1 MKKLYPVRHFLL
13 PLLLFVFPALTQAQT
28 WTTKLDK
35 TVRFYQTTDMGVVIV
50 GTEKSIY
57 AVDGATGDVLW
68 RRKDAEL
75 DENDVAP
82 VPGSDLLLL
91 SFEKGERTRIEAV
104 DIMTGNRIWRSDK
117 IKGGLMQM
125 AVEPESNLLAIVLAK
140 DTKGHANDDVKRHP
154 LLHLLD
160 LSSGDERW
168 KNELS
173 EVELMPSRWPD
184 GNSDV
189 EFTLDN
195 YHPPVFAGGR
205 LYLFYE
211 GLTSFDAQTGK
222 SRLRE
227 KFRVNEEGLALTE
240 ADPIFT
246 ESLIYTSS
254 HGRVRAIS
262 RESGDTIWE
271 AKDLGLT
278 PEMILVGET
287 LYVRTG
293 GQFTRLKDGDTI
305 ERGPYG
311 VSAIDTRKGKVLWRY
326 KGADKGITNLVLPDA
341 ETIMIADRDD
351 LISID
356 IANGKRRARVR
367 HGIERASFGLLNE
380 GGNVVIG
387 GQNEIAAFDPSSG
400 RELWRARH
408 TPPGR
413 GILKTVAAVAARAAS
428 LYFRYGGVASTAFR
442 GIQIAR
448 VASSLSFSGL
458 VARTSVSNLQA
469 LATSSARNYATRYAA
484 SRFRAFG
491 ALARVP
497 RNVSDALMTSPILP
511 TMPSPL
517 YPSARDLVRDRTVDI
532 ARDRAADIARNQTS
546 DIDERL
552 LDKLDP
558 AHQLDRLSRF
568 LWHRDRLA
576 ALRGQWMYFYT
587 DLKSRDGNG
596 LAGVNINNGQTDR
609 KIRLHDLDERFI
621 TDEPLGLMFVSSGNR
636 LLAYSVTD

>member
-1 MKKLYPVRHFLL
+1 MRKLLFLL
-13 PLLLFVFPALTQAQT
+13 ALMFSFASQAEAQT

-35 TVRFYQTTDMGVVIV
+35 PVRFYQTTDMGVVIV
-50 GTEKSIY
+50 GTEKSVY
-57 AVDGATGDVLW
+57 AVDGATGDILW

-91 SFEKGERTRIEAV
+91 SFEKGERTRVEAV
-104 DIMTGNRIWRSDK
+104 DLMTGNRIWRSEK

-125 AVEPESNLLAIVLAK
+125 AVEPETNLLAIVLAK
-140 DTKGHANDDVKRHP
+140 DAKGHANDGLKRHP
-154 LLHLLD
+154 LLHVLNLGT
-160 LSSGDERW
+160 GDELW
-168 KNELS
+168 KNELG

-184 GNSDV
+184 GNGEV
-189 EFTLDN
+189 EYTLDN
-195 YHPPVFAGGR
+195 YHAPVFAGGR

-240 ADPIFT
+240 ADPIFA
-246 ESLIYTSS
+246 ESVIYTSS

-262 RESGDTIWE
+262 RESGDTVWE

-293 GQFTRLKDGDTI
+293 GQFTRLKDGETI

-311 VSAIDTRKGKVLWRY
+311 VSAIDTRRGKVLWRY
-326 KGADKGITNLVLPDA
+326 KGADKGITNLVLPNA

-356 IANGKRRARVR
+356 ANNGKRRARVK
-367 HGIERASFGLLNE
+367 HEIERASFGLLNE
-380 GGNVVIG
+380 SGNVVIG
-387 GQNEIAAFDPSSG
+387 GQNELAAFDPLSG
-400 RELWRARH
+400 RNLWRARH

-413 GILKTVAAVAARAAS
+413 GILRTVAAVAARAAS

-448 VASSLSFSGL
+448 VATSISYSGL
-458 VARTSVSNLQA
+458 LARTSVSNLQA
-469 LATSSARNYATRYAA
+469 LATGAARNYATRYAA
-484 SRFRAFG
+484 ARFRAFG
-491 ALARVP
+491 MLARV
-497 RNVSDALMTSPILP
+497 RGT
-511 TMPSPL
+511 PSL
-517 YPSARDLVRDRTVDI
+517 PSAGDLVRDRTVDM
-532 ARDRAADIARNQTS
+532 ARNRTS
-546 DIDERL
+546 DVDERL

-587 DLKSRDGNG
+587 DLKGRDGNG
-596 LAGVNINNGQTDR
+596 LAGVNINNGETDR
-609 KIRLHDLDERFI
+609 EIRLRDLDEHFI

-636 LLAYSVTD
+636 MLAYSVTDTR

>member
-1 MKKLYPVRHFLL
+1 MRKFLFIL
-13 PLLLFVFPALTQAQT
+13 LLLFSFGPQIEAQT
-28 WTTKLDK
+28 WNTKLDK
-35 TVRFYQTTDMGVVIV
+35 PVRFYQTTEMGVVIV
-50 GTEKSIY
+50 GTEKSVY
-57 AVDGATGDVLW
+57 AVDGATGDILW

-91 SFEKGERTRIEAV
+91 SFEKGERTRVEAV

-125 AVEPESNLLAIVLAK
+125 AVEPEANLIAIVLAK
-140 DTKGHANDDVKRHP
+140 DAKGRANDGFKRHP
-154 LLHLLD
+154 LLHVLD
-160 LSSGDERW
+160 LGSGDELW

-173 EVELMPSRWPD
+173 EVEMMPSHWPD
-184 GNSDV
+184 GKDEV
-189 EFTLDN
+189 EYTLDN
-195 YHPPVFAGGR
+195 YHAPVFADGR
-205 LYLFYE
+205 LCLFYE
-211 GLTSFDAQTGK
+211 GLTSFDARTGK

-240 ADPIFT
+240 AHPIFA
-246 ESLIYTSS
+246 ESFVYTSS

-262 RESGDTIWE
+262 RDSGDTVWE

-293 GQFTRLKDGDTI
+293 GQFTRLKDGETV

-326 KGADKGITNLVLPDA
+326 KGADKGITNLVIPNA
-341 ETIMIADRDD
+341 ATIMVADRDD

-356 IANGKRRARVR
+356 STTGKKRARVR
-367 HGIERASFGLLNE
+367 HGIERPAFGLLNE

-387 GQNEIAAFDPSSG
+387 GQNELVAFDPASG

-413 GILKTVAAVAARAAS
+413 GILRTVAAVAARAAS
-428 LYFRYGGVASTAFR
+428 LYFRYGGTASTAFR

-448 VASSLSFSGL
+448 VASSLSWSGL

-469 LATSSARNYATRYAA
+469 LATSSARNYATNYTR
-484 SRFRAFG
+484 SRFRSFG
-491 ALARVP
+491 MLARARGNLSTSLGLPGLPSVP
-497 RNVSDALMTSPILP
+497 STP
-511 TMPSPL
+511 TL
-517 YPSARDLVRDRTVDI
+517 PSAGDLVRSR
-532 ARDRAADIARNQTS
+532 TS
-546 DIDERL
+546 DVDERL
-552 LDKLDP
+552 LDRLDP

-576 ALRGQWMYFYT
+576 ALRGQWMYYYT
-587 DLKSRDGNG
+587 DLKGRDGNG
-596 LAGVNINNGQTDR
+596 LAGVNINNGETDR
-609 KIRLHDLDERFI
+609 EIRLRDLDERFI

-636 LLAYSVTD
+636 MLAYSLLEAR

>member
-1 MKKLYPVRHFLL
+1 MKRYYLLRFFFLPVV
-13 PLLLFVFPALTQAQT
+13 LFVSAAGVRAQA

-35 TVRFYQTTDMGVVIV
+35 PVRFYQTTDMGVVIV

-68 RRKDAEL
+68 RRKDTEL
-75 DENDVAP
+75 GENDVAP

-91 SFEKGERTRIEAV
+91 SFEKGERTRLEAV
-104 DIMTGNRIWRSDK
+104 DIMTGNRIWRSEK
-117 IKGGLMQM
+117 IRGGLMQM
-125 AVEPESNLLAIVLAK
+125 AVHPDANLLALVLAK
-140 DTKGHANDDVKRHP
+140 NAKGDAGDSIKRHP
-154 LLHLLD
+154 LVHVLN
-160 LSSGDERW
+160 LSSGDELW
-168 KNELS
+168 KNELN
-173 EVELMPSRWPD
+173 EVEMIASRWPD
-184 GNSDV
+184 GNREV
-189 EFTLDN
+189 EYTFDN
-195 YHPPVFAGGR
+195 YHAPVFADRR

-211 GLTSFDAQTGK
+211 GLTSFDGQTGK

-227 KFRVNEEGLALTE
+227 KYRVNEEGFALTE
-240 ADPIFT
+240 ADPIFA
-246 ESLIYTSS
+246 EGIIYTSS

-262 RESGDTIWE
+262 RGSGDTVWE

-293 GQFTRLKDGDTI
+293 GQFTRLKDGDTV
-305 ERGPYG
+305 EKGPFG
-311 VSAIDTRKGKVLWRY
+311 VSAIDTRKGRVLWRY

-341 ETIMIADRDD
+341 QTIMIADRDD

-356 IANGKRRARVR
+356 ANTGKRRARFR
-367 HGIERASFGLLNE
+367 HAIERASFGLINE
-380 GGNVVIG
+380 GGNVVVG
-387 GQNEIAAFDPSSG
+387 GQNELAAFEPVSG

-413 GILKTVAAVAARAAS
+413 GILRTVAAVAARAAS
-428 LYFRYGGVASTAFR
+428 LYFRYGGMASTAFR

-458 VARTSVSNLQA
+458 VARSSVSNLQA

-491 ALARVP
+491 MLARV
-497 RNVSDALMTSPILP
+497 RGNLP
-511 TMPSPL
+511 SGSGVPSLPSI
-517 YPSARDLVRDRTVDI
+517 PSAPSLPSAGDLVRDRTVDI
-532 ARDRAADIARNQTS
+532 ARNQTS
-546 DIDERL
+546 DVDERL

-587 DLKSRDGNG
+587 DLKGRDGNG

-609 KIRLHDLDERFI
+609 EIRLRDLDERFI
-621 TDEPLGLMFVSSGNR
+621 TDEPLGLLYAASGNR
-636 LLAYSVTD
+636 IIGYALGNVR

>member
-1 MKKLYPVRHFLL
+1 MKKLYLLQYFLV
-13 PLLLFVFPALTQAQT
+13 PLFLFISAAGLRAQT
-28 WTTKLDK
+28 WITRLDK

-50 GTEKSIY
+50 GTEKSVY
-57 AVDGATGDVLW
+57 AVDGASGDILW

-91 SFEKGERTRIEAV
+91 SFEKGERTRVEAV

-125 AVEPESNLLAIVLAK
+125 AVEPEANLLALVLAK
-140 DTKGHANDDVKRHP
+140 DAKAHANNGLKRHP
-154 LLHLLD
+154 LLHVLD
-160 LSSGDERW
+160 LTSGDERW
-168 KNELS
+168 KNELT
-173 EVELMPSRWPD
+173 EVEMMPSRWPD
-184 GNSDV
+184 GNGEV
-189 EFTLDN
+189 EYTLDN
-195 YHPPVFAGGR
+195 YHAPAFAGGR

-211 GLTSFDAQTGK
+211 GLTSFDAHTGK

-227 KFRVNEEGLALTE
+227 KFRVNEEELALTE
-240 ADPIFT
+240 ADPIFA
-246 ESLIYTSS
+246 ESVIYTSS
-254 HGRVRAIS
+254 HGRVRALS
-262 RESGDTIWE
+262 RESGDTVWE

-293 GQFTRLKDGDTI
+293 GQFTRLKDGETV

-326 KGADKGITNLVLPDA
+326 KGADKGITNLVLPNA
-341 ETIMIADRDD
+341 ETIMVADRDD

-356 IANGKRRARVR
+356 ARTGKRSALVR
-367 HGIERASFGLLNE
+367 HDVERASFGLLNE
-380 GGNVVIG
+380 GGNVVVG
-387 GQNEIAAFDPSSG
+387 GQNELAAFDPASG

-413 GILKTVAAVAARAAS
+413 GILRTIAAVAARAAS

-448 VASSLSFSGL
+448 VASSLSWSGL

-484 SRFRAFG
+484 SQFRAFG
-491 ALARVP
+491 ALARVS
-497 RNVSDALMTSPILP
+497 RRSPTGPGSGISLPSIPTTPSLP
-511 TMPSPL
+511 T
-517 YPSARDLVRDRTVDI
+517 AGDVVRDRTVDM
-532 ARDRAADIARNQTS
+532 ARSRAS
-546 DIDERL
+546 DVDERL
-552 LDKLDP
+552 LDRLDP

-587 DLKSRDGNG
+587 DLKSRGGNG
-596 LAGVNINNGQTDR
+596 LAGVNINNGETNR
-609 KIRLHDLDERFI
+609 EIRLRDLDERFI

-636 LLAYSVTD
+636 MLGYSVREVR

>member
-1 MKKLYPVRHFLL
+1 VH
-13 PLLLFVFPALTQAQT
+13 V
-28 WTTKLDK
+28 
-35 TVRFYQTTDMGVVIV
+35 
-50 GTEKSIY
+50 
-57 AVDGATGDVLW
+57 
-68 RRKDAEL
+68 
-75 DENDVAP
+75 
-82 VPGSDLLLL
+82 
-91 SFEKGERTRIEAV
+91 
-104 DIMTGNRIWRSDK
+104 
-117 IKGGLMQM
+117 
-125 AVEPESNLLAIVLAK
+125 
-140 DTKGHANDDVKRHP
+140 
-154 LLHLLD
+154 LD
-160 LSSGDERW
+160 LSSGAERW

-173 EVELMPSRWPD
+173 EVQLMPSRWPE
-184 GNSDV
+184 GNSEV

-195 YHPPVFAGGR
+195 YHAPVFAGGR
-205 LYLFYE
+205 LYVFYE

-246 ESLIYTSS
+246 EGLIYTSS

-262 RESGDTIWE
+262 RDSGDTIWE

-278 PEMILVGET
+278 PEMILVGEI

-326 KGADKGITNLVLPDA
+326 KGADKGITTLVLPDA

-356 IANGKRRARVR
+356 STTGKRRGRVP

-387 GQNEIAAFDPSSG
+387 GQNEIAAFEPASG

-413 GILKTVAAVAARAAS
+413 GILRTVAAVAARAAS

-448 VASSLSFSGL
+448 LASGISWSGL
-458 VARTSVSNLQA
+458 VARSSVSNLQA
-469 LATSSARNYATRYAA
+469 LATTSARNYATRYAA

-491 ALARVP
+491 ALARV
-497 RNVSDALMTSPILP
+497 RGLP
-511 TMPSPL
+511 TGSVLPSLPTL
-517 YPSARDLVRDRTVDI
+517 PATPSLPSAGDMVRDRTVDM
-532 ARDRAADIARNQTS
+532 ARDRAS
-546 DIDERL
+546 DVDERL

-587 DLKSRDGNG
+587 DLQGRSGNG
-596 LAGVNINNGQTDR
+596 LAGVNINNGRTDR
-609 KIRLHDLDERFI
+609 EIRLRDLDERFI

-636 LLAYSVTD
+636 LLAYSVTDSR